1 MIGLLQ
7 GMKGDHAAAVAT
19 FKEGLGTEHAT
30 GEVGKALGF
39 ELATAYEALGEGG
52 KALFHFQR
60 VAALDAKYRDV
71 SSHVARLSAS
81 VKPVED
87 IISKPTPP
95 KSSAPAAAVP
105 PPPAAGAPKARK
117 VGYV

>member
-1 MIGLLQ
+1 
-7 GMKGDHAAAVAT
+7 MKGDHAAAVAT
-19 FKEGLGTEHAT
+19 FKEGLLSEHST
-30 GEVGKALGF
+30 GEVARALSF

-60 VAALDAKYRDV
+60 VAAQDAKYRDV
-71 SSHVARLSAS
+71 SSHVGRLSAS
-81 VKPVED
+81 VEPEED
-87 IISKPTPP
+87 VILKPTPVKAAP
-95 KSSAPAAAVP
+95 PAAVAP